1 MAWRAMA
8 AASDLLLLYGG
19 HDGSDLNHFDDPQGA
34 SFLAPHTACIARLVD
49 STGEPNAPLLRFG
62 GCTRGE
68 PPATR
73 RTLTR
78 EHVRRCANR
87 EVLIHGLESRTD
99 LNGTTGILA
108 SSAPNLRG
116 RWKVRRVSR
125 VDAHGGAHGGE
136 GGAHGGER
144 GAHGGG
150 GEEDVGVKPGHLI
163 SSASE
168 APATIAWCGELG
180 LSVEVH
186 VDEDDAPAARIFRAS
201 HLRLC

>member
-1 MAWRAMA
+1 M
-8 AASDLLLLYGG
+8 
-19 HDGSDLNHFDDPQGA
+19 
-34 SFLAPHTACIARLVD
+34 
-49 STGEPNAPLLRFG
+49 
-62 GCTRGE
+62 
-68 PPATR
+68 
-73 RTLTR
+73 
-78 EHVRRCANR
+78 
-87 EVLIHGLESRTD
+87 LIHGLESRTD

-136 GGAHGGER
+136 R

-180 LSVEVH
+180 LAVEVH